1 MAEVFLGLGS
11 NLGDKA
17 LNIRR
22 AIELLRPYCEQIE
35 LSSLYKTAPVG
46 YFDQDWFL
54 NAVARVE
61 TKLVPR
67 EILETIQRIEAELKR
82 QRTIPNGPRTIDI
95 DILFYN
101 DWTIDDASLTVPHP
115 RLEERVFVLA
125 PLVEIAPEFRHP
137 KWGKTVAELLAALPP
152 GSPAVERYQREEY

>member
-17 LNIRR
+17 YNIRR

-61 TKLVPR
+61 TTLEPR
-67 EILETIQRIEAELKR
+67 KILEAIRRIEAELKR

-115 RLEERVFVLA
+115 RLEERAFVLA
-125 PLVEIAPEFRHP
+125 PLAEIAPEFRHP
-137 KWGKTVAELLAALPP
+137 KWGKTVGELLAALPP
-152 GSPAVERYQREEY
+152 GGPAVERYRGEEH